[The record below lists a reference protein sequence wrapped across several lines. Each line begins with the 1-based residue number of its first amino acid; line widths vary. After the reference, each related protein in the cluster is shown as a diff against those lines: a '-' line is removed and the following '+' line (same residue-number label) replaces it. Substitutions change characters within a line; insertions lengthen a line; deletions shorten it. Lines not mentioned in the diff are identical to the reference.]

1 MYTAIAARPCFRA
14 FLCIPSS
21 PNPKVNNMQNRVV
34 TFRLSASEFAQ
45 ISAHSARAGLSIS
58 ASIRALVIDAIDDK
72 KNDQIIKALVSIQSK
87 INEKSASQ
95 EPPKDEGIAKIMQAL
110 VGLIDNV
117 FLPAAAVDR
126 KSQLK
131 QIVQALSE

>member
-1 MYTAIAARPCFRA
+1 
-14 FLCIPSS
+14 
-21 PNPKVNNMQNRVV
+21 MQNRVV
-34 TFRLSASEFAQ
+34 TFRLSAGEFAR
-45 ISAHSARAGLSIS
+45 ISAHSARAGLTIS

-72 KNDQIIKALVSIQSK
+72 KNDQIIKALVSIQSQ
-87 INEKSASQ
+87 INEKPASQ
-95 EPPKDEGIAKIMQAL
+95 EVPKDEGIAKIMQAL